1 MEGMMEGEAM
11 GDMEAQAADEKT
23 PLNETKE
30 SELHRTIDNADV
42 CCCCICQCQEERTRD
57 LSCFGCFPIKCGL
70 VATGILTEFLIVSTF
85 AEIFYFILDDHIHWW
100 YVLVSILLL
109 IPAIIG
115 AMFQV
120 KWFNWDNFGTRTL
133 VRTSFVQVI
142 ISYTLLGIWNIIYFN
157 AWYKHGEV
165 TAGGPEV
172 GYFTLTKKQYLFW
185 SLFCVLVIDSFYA
198 YFICVAQRYKNA
210 LRGDEEKDAEEAKR
224 KNFD

>member
-1 MEGMMEGEAM
+1 MEGMGEAM

-70 VATGILTEFLIVSTF
+70 VATGILTEFLIVATF
-85 AEIFYFILDDHIHWW
+85 AELFYFILDDHIHWW

-109 IPAIIG
+109 IPAIIA

-142 ISYTLLGIWNIIYFN
+142 ISYTLIAIWNIIYFN

-185 SLFCVLVIDSFYA
+185 SLFSTLVIDSFYA

>member
-1 MEGMMEGEAM
+1 
-11 GDMEAQAADEKT
+11 MEANNANEET

-70 VATGILTEFLIVSTF
+70 VATGIFTELLIVSTF
-85 AEIFYFILDDHIHWW
+85 AELFYFILDDHIHWW
-100 YVLVSILLL
+100 YVLIAILLL

-120 KWFNWDNFGTRTL
+120 KWFNWDNYSTRTL

-142 ISYTLLGIWNIIYFN
+142 ISYTLIGIWNIIYFN

-165 TAGGPEV
+165 TSGGPEV

-185 SLFCVLVIDSFYA
+185 SLFFVLVVDSFYA

-210 LRGDEEKDAEEAKR
+210 LRDDEEKDKEEFKR